1 MKIIYGG
8 ISNKRKRQAVVLILL
23 LVASLTVLFSAVY
36 QSGKEKNAAKADNE
50 YLYDIFTEDGSAPSV
65 PAGSNAA
72 TVQSEKSTGVL
83 LIGRDFDSNRTD
95 AIICV
100 YFDGENERVS
110 TLQIPRDTYVIDG
123 DYKGRINNLLPRYK
137 AAAQEAGATD
147 PLDVGIKA
155 LMAKINADFG
165 IRLDNYVFLDVSA
178 VSALTDA
185 LGGVNVDIPADID
198 YTDTDRGIDLHL
210 KEGVQRLDGKTAAM
224 FVRYRQGYPQ
234 ADLGRINA
242 QKLYAAAMLDKL
254 MSFKTLAN
262 ATTVAEALASYV
274 KTDLSAEQIV
284 SLTARLCLADR
295 SKFVMYTL
303 PGNGVTVNGASYY
316 GTYKELLA
324 EVVCK
329 GFYSVSALALEV
341 PDFYATVDGGYTDT
355 DGIKL
360 SSVIDY
366 GISIPVYAG

>member
-1 MKIIYGG
+1 M
-8 ISNKRKRQAVVLILL
+8 L

-36 QSGKEKNAAKADNE
+36 QSGKEKSAAKADNE

-155 LMAKINADFG
+155 LMAKINANFG

>member
-36 QSGKEKNAAKADNE
+36 QSGKEKSAAKADNE

>member
-8 ISNKRKRQAVVLILL
+8 ISNKRKRQAVALILL